1 VTQLIGIW
9 NRNWIERIMKPDQ
22 ERIKTLLADT
32 VTLLCRNGLHFQHQ
46 LRVQGL
52 LGITVDDSDVFIVHI
67 NESFTEQV
75 HGAKLADFPGPL
87 GAGFTASLVASLS
100 GNIGQL
106 TASATSDL
114 AGNSASAA
122 PNSGAVIQPPSLSN
136 RQLSGAKHKTD
147 GDQCTVKRQ
156 KQDVQSS
163 GDDSQDRKPIV
174 VVPSSVA
181 LGSAVVESQWQYN
194 TTEKPA
200 PPASETTACYLGY
213 AGGVLGSN
221 ASATTVAAPAAK
233 RKANVYP
240 PQSMLAMS
248 FGGIASTVDYG
259 SGVLHA
265 SGPSAGGEPMTQPG
279 GKVWIDTGQNL
290 AAVQQQHVKS
300 EDQRLSTA
308 VFDPITGCA
317 AWTVQHLIDSQNL
330 HGHTDNQQQPNLEVV
345 RAFTVVN
352 KKFAT
357 SLNSRPQTLSI
368 RLIIKHHALRFY
380 CASATVM
387 LSADPPILI

>member
-1 VTQLIGIW
+1 
-9 NRNWIERIMKPDQ
+9 MKPDQ

-32 VTLLCRNGLHFQHQ
+32 VTLLCRNGLHFRQQ
-46 LRVQGL
+46 LCVQGV

-75 HGAKLADFPGPL
+75 RGAKLADFPGPL

-106 TASATSDL
+106 TASAASDL
-114 AGNSASAA
+114 TGNSASA
-122 PNSGAVIQPPSLSN
+122 PSNSGAAIHPPSLSS
-136 RQLSGAKHKTD
+136 RQHSSAKHKID
-147 GDQCTVKRQ
+147 ADQCTIKRQ
-156 KQDVQSS
+156 KADGPSSSNDSSDV
-163 GDDSQDRKPIV
+163 KPVI

-181 LGSAVVESQWQYN
+181 LGSAAIESQWQFD
-194 TTEKPA
+194 TAEKPTQ
-200 PPASETTACYLGY
+200 PATEATACYLGY
-213 AGGVLGSN
+213 AGAASN

-265 SGPSAGGEPMTQPG
+265 SGPSGGSEPLSQPS
-279 GKVWIDTGQNL
+279 GKLWIDSGQNL
-290 AAVQQQHVKS
+290 VATQHQSAKS

-308 VFDPITGCA
+308 VFDPLTGCA
-317 AWTVQHLIDSQNL
+317 TWTVQHLIDSQNL
-330 HGHTDNQQQPNLEVV
+330 QGHTDDHQHPNLEVV
-345 RAFTVVN
+345 CALL
-352 KKFAT
+352 
-357 SLNSRPQTLSI
+357 SLLLTAMWPRS
-368 RLIIKHHALRFY
+368 
-380 CASATVM
+380 
-387 LSADPPILI
+387 

>member
-1 VTQLIGIW
+1 
-9 NRNWIERIMKPDQ
+9 MKPDQ

-32 VTLLCRNGLHFQHQ
+32 VTLLCRNGLHFRQQ
-46 LRVQGL
+46 LRVQGV

-75 HGAKLADFPGPL
+75 RGAKLADFPGPL

-106 TASATSDL
+106 TASAASDL
-114 AGNSASAA
+114 SGTSASAA

-136 RQLSGAKHKTD
+136 RQHSSAKHKSD
-147 GDQCTVKRQ
+147 ADQCNVKRQ
-156 KQDVQSS
+156 KQEVHSS
-163 GDDSQDRKPIV
+163 GDNSEDVKPAI

-181 LGSAVVESQWQYN
+181 LGSAAVESHW
-194 TTEKPA
+194 PH
-200 PPASETTACYLGY
+200 PASDTTACYLGY
-213 AGGVLGSN
+213 TGGGSN
-221 ASATTVAAPAAK
+221 TSSTTVAAPAAK

-265 SGPSAGGEPMTQPG
+265 AGPSAGGEPITQPG
-279 GKVWIDTGQNL
+279 GKLWIDSGQNL
-290 AAVQQQHVKS
+290 VATQQQPIKS

-317 AWTVQHLIDSQNL
+317 TWTVQHLIDSQNL
-330 HGHTDNQQQPNLEVV
+330 HSHSDDQQQPNLEVV
-345 RAFTVVN
+345 
-352 KKFAT
+352 
-357 SLNSRPQTLSI
+357 
-368 RLIIKHHALRFY
+368 
-380 CASATVM
+380 CAI
-387 LSADPPILI
+387 LSASFFWCLKYFCLTE